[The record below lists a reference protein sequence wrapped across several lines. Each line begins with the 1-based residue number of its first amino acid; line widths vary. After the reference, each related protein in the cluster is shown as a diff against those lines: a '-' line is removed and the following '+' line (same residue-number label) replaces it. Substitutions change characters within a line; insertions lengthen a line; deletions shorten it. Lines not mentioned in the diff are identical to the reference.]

1 MIIVNIKLSQHSAL
15 DEKTLPTKTAASL
28 INTARKPGL
37 SNALAVVRVVSRSG
51 LALIHE
57 LVSSMNVVADI
68 RTPTFAV
75 SRSMVVT
82 TRPCPRSEITA
93 LRRLGHG

>member
-1 MIIVNIKLSQHSAL
+1 MQHLAL

-28 INTARKPGL
+28 INTARKTGL
-37 SNALAVVRVVSRSG
+37 SNAFAVVRVVSSSS

-57 LVSSMNVVADI
+57 LVSSMNVFTDI

-75 SRSMVVT
+75 SSSMVVA

-93 LRRLGHG
+93 LRRLGQS